1 MKAENR
7 NKAKTRYAFQSTTE
21 TSSEEIPQKQVMMW
35 YIPINKIEIRE
46 NRYFVPLP
54 SINTYRKQNY
64 LQTKHLVEKNNAKE
78 KHMIFHK
85 VKLRQAQ

>member
-21 TSSEEIPQKQVMMW
+21 TSSEEMPPKEVKMW
-35 YIPINKIEIRE
+35 HIPINKIEVRE

-64 LQTKHLVEKNNAKE
+64 LQTKHLVEKNNAK
-78 KHMIFHK
+78 
-85 VKLRQAQ
+85 